1 MDTLTMEQYRDYL
14 VKRIE
19 GLTKFIEHYENA
31 ECLSQHDVDVYLRAY
46 AALDDVMERL
56 FVIDNAVYAAQTATA
71 ARAFCPPLPVTA
83 HGHCPANYDILGM
96 ARQ

>member
-19 GLTKFIEHYENA
+19 GLTKLIERYENDD
-31 ECLSQHDVDVYLRAY
+31 CLTQNEVDWYLRAY

-56 FVIDNAVYAAQTATA
+56 FILDNAVDTTE
-71 ARAFCPPLPVTA
+71 
-83 HGHCPANYDILGM
+83 
-96 ARQ
+96 